1 MNIALNSLQDQ
12 RGHKP
17 VLLTRQKDVTTMRF
31 QTSTYGHLV
40 DVAPGTHKPSGQS
53 AKIRGESDRLPG
65 TGCGLPD
72 PGSRHRSSA
81 TGGMTLI
88 ELMTVLAILALAG
101 AVAVPHMLDWRHG
114 MRLRAAANEIRND
127 FELARMR
134 SVKENT
140 DVTVQF
146 DPTAG
151 LYRVTYN
158 DDGGNAVLVKSHT
171 LPPGI
176 LIATGNAAYTLD
188 SYGHRAVFGSRGTAS
203 PGTLVLANSKG
214 ATRQIVINFL
224 GRVDLRN

>member
-1 MNIALNSLQDQ
+1 VNSLQD
-12 RGHKP
+12 RHGHTP
-17 VLLTRQKDVTTMRF
+17 VLLTRKKDVKTMRF
-31 QTSTYGHLV
+31 QTSTHVHLV
-40 DVAPGTHKPSGQS
+40 DVPPGTHKPSGQS
-53 AKIRGESDRLPG
+53 AKNWGVGDRLPAARRG
-65 TGCGLPD
+65 MPD
-72 PGSRHRSSA
+72 PGSRRKSSA

-88 ELMTVLAILALAG
+88 ELMTVLAILAIAG

-134 SVKENT
+134 AVKENT

-146 DPTAG
+146 DPAAG

-158 DDGGNAVLVKSHT
+158 DDGGNVVLAKSHA

-176 LIATGNAAYTLD
+176 QIATGDAAYTLD

>member
-1 MNIALNSLQDQ
+1 M
-12 RGHKP
+12 
-17 VLLTRQKDVTTMRF
+17 
-31 QTSTYGHLV
+31 
-40 DVAPGTHKPSGQS
+40 
-53 AKIRGESDRLPG
+53 
-65 TGCGLPD
+65 PD
-72 PGSRHRSSA
+72 PGSRHRSSSA
-81 TGGMTLI
+81 GGMTLI

-101 AVAVPHMLDWRHG
+101 AVAVPHLLDWRHG
-114 MRLRAAANEIRND
+114 MRLRAAASEIRND

-134 SVKENT
+134 AVKENT

-146 DPTAG
+146 DPVVG

-176 LIATGNAAYTLD
+176 QIATGNSAYTLD

>member
-12 RGHKP
+12 CGHKP

-31 QTSTYGHLV
+31 QTSTYVHLV
-40 DVAPGTHKPSGQS
+40 DVSPGTHKPSGQS
-53 AKIRGESDRLPG
+53 AKIRGVSDRLPG
-65 TGCGLPD
+65 TACGMPD

-134 SVKENT
+134 AVKENT

-146 DPTAG
+146 DPAAG

-158 DDGGNAVLVKSHT
+158 DDGGNVVLVKSHT
-171 LPPGI
+171 LPP
-176 LIATGNAAYTLD
+176 A
-188 SYGHRAVFGSRGTAS
+188 SRS
-203 PGTLVLANSKG
+203 QPGTPPTPWT
-214 ATRQIVINFL
+214 ATATARFSARVAL
-224 GRVDLRN
+224 PAPEPWCWPTAKERPGRS